1 MSGFESSKL
10 NQLILALKTLP
21 GVGPKSAQR
30 IAFHLIQNDKPSTVK
45 LSEALK
51 DAADHI
57 GSCRQ
62 CRMLTENELCSF
74 CTDQSRDFTKICIV
88 ESPIDILAMES
99 SGVYRGQYF
108 VLMGRLSP
116 IDGIGPNQLGFES
129 LETLMLGK
137 ELDEVI
143 IATGMTVEGDA
154 TAHLLSLLAH
164 KHNLKA
170 SRLAFGLPAGGE
182 LEYADSNTLSRALTG
197 RNQIPV
203 DL

>member
-1 MSGFESSKL
+1 
-10 NQLILALKTLP
+10 
-21 GVGPKSAQR
+21 
-30 IAFHLIQNDKPSTVK
+30 
-45 LSEALK
+45 
-51 DAADHI
+51 
-57 GSCRQ
+57 
-62 CRMLTENELCSF
+62 MLTENELCSF